1 VTTARAGD
9 GRRVLA
15 VVLAAQ
21 GLRGL
26 GYGLAAVQ
34 LGAILRGQGLDASA
48 VGLVLTAIVAGT
60 AAISLALGRVGDRLG
75 RRRAYGLLYA
85 ALVVAGV
92 VLALGGPAWLLALV
106 ALSGTL
112 SVEVVESGPF
122 TTLEQ
127 VFLASA
133 EAPQARITQGFG
145 VYNAVATLAGA
156 AGALLGT
163 LPADARLLGGTLAV
177 VGVAGAVLATRLPPS
192 VERLRANPA
201 RAGRGR
207 WRPHGRS

>member
-112 SVEVVESGPF
+112 SRRGGGVRAVHHPGTGLPR
-122 TTLEQ
+122 
-127 VFLASA
+127 SA

-207 WRPHGRS
+207 WRPHDRS